1 MNELINVKMNEEQ
14 QQVVSARDLYAALE
28 IKQRFSAWFENNSK
42 NLIED
47 VDFTTVLTDTEVKN
61 NGGTQLRQLQDYQL
75 TLDASKQIAMMS
87 ASDKGKQIRMY
98 FIEVEKAWNSPEQVM
113 ARGLQVAQQ
122 QMLQY
127 DKQIKELSTT
137 IQKQKPKVEY
147 FDKVI
152 NSDNTMTVTQ
162 IAQDYGMSAKEM
174 NKLLHNIGIQYK
186 VNGQWVLYA
195 GLANKGYTE
204 STTGTNDYGTY
215 TTTKWTQRGRQF
227 IYETLKEQGILT
239 SNEHVDDINEK
250 IVGMF

>member
-1 MNELINVKMNEEQ
+1 MNGLINVTINEEQ
-14 QQVVSARDLYAALE
+14 QQVVSARELHKELK
-28 IKQRFSAWFENNSK
+28 IKQRFSAWFEKNTK
-42 NLIED
+42 NLIEGI
-47 VDFTTVLTDTEVKN
+47 DFTGVS
-61 NGGTQLRQLQDYQL
+61 GGTPVTGGNGNVQYLEDYQL

-87 ASDKGKQIRMY
+87 ATEEGKRVRMY
-98 FIEVEKAWNSPEQVM
+98 FIEVEKQFNSPEMMM

-239 SNEHVDDINEK
+239 SNEHVDDINDN

>member
-1 MNELINVKMNEEQ
+1 MELINVKMNENNEQ
-14 QQVVSARDLYAALE
+14 TVSARDLYRALE
-28 IKQRFSAWFENNSK
+28 VKSTYRFSQWFDTNAK
-42 NLIED
+42 QLIENE
-47 VDFTTVLTDTEVKN
+47 DFTSVDATTVVN
-61 NGGTQLRQLQDYQL
+61 NGAVKAIQDYSL
-75 TLDASKQIAMMS
+75 TLDAAKQIAMMS
-87 ASDKGKQIRMY
+87 GTEKGKEVRRY
-98 FIEVEKAWNSPEQVM
+98 FIQLEKAWNSPEQVM

-204 STTGTNDYGTY
+204 STTGTNDYVTY

-239 SNEHVDDINEK
+239 SNEHVDDINDN